1 MISKM
6 KKFYLFFTGDPSD
19 FLRELQREGYVE
31 ITHLPE
37 TLGFNNTFASG
48 DEPEENLKKIEF
60 LKETVN
66 KVEGKSF
73 SGKIILNA
81 QEEEE
86 IIKGFPLDATYK
98 KFYQISRDIEQRNK
112 IQEKLS
118 SIRKE
123 LSLIKD
129 IPVIP
134 QELFSMKLF
143 SFSLFLLPVKRKSPD
158 NILSFKV
165 EEAGQHGQASLYLI
179 IFPIEKKND
188 IIRHIE
194 DINGTIL
201 QIKRWNRFPSDILKK
216 ITQLEENNRTR
227 IKELHTRL
235 KEISSMKYPIFV
247 FYDYALSVLQY
258 LKARKNTGISKFV
271 KGLRGWIKE
280 HDVPRIESLLNT
292 FLPDGYLYLSNPDA
306 NDEIPIALENKR
318 GIEPFE
324 VVTDLYGKPVYNN
337 LDPSP
342 HLSIFFLL
350 SFAFC
355 ITDAAYGI
363 ILIIAS
369 LLLMKKFKYAPGII
383 KFSRLILYSGIATI
397 FMGVITGSWFGD
409 MLSRIPAGSLP
420 VETLKKLVI
429 LNPLEGGNSA
439 FIFLGWALILGYI
452 QIIWGL
458 YLNLSTSLKHH
469 GFKNSG
475 EPFSLLII
483 QVLVALIIVALV
495 TSKNTL
501 ILPLSSILVF
511 FFIYLMILTGMTQK
525 GFFMRIFWA
534 VYSAYSV
541 IASNLLGDIL
551 SYSRLFGLG
560 LTTAVLG
567 FVINEMAFL
576 LTGIPIVGYIIAA
589 ILFIVG
595 HMANLGINLLG
606 GYVHT
611 SRLQY
616 LEFFTKFFEGGGR
629 PFSPLAEPRKY
640 TLIK

>member
-1 MISKM
+1 
-6 KKFYLFFTGDPSD
+6 
-19 FLRELQREGYVE
+19 
-31 ITHLPE
+31 
-37 TLGFNNTFASG
+37 
-48 DEPEENLKKIEF
+48 
-60 LKETVN
+60 
-66 KVEGKSF
+66 
-73 SGKIILNA
+73 
-81 QEEEE
+81 
-86 IIKGFPLDATYK
+86 
-98 KFYQISRDIEQRNK
+98 
-112 IQEKLS
+112 
-118 SIRKE
+118 
-123 LSLIKD
+123 
-129 IPVIP
+129 
-134 QELFSMKLF
+134 
-143 SFSLFLLPVKRKSPD
+143 
-158 NILSFKV
+158 
-165 EEAGQHGQASLYLI
+165 
-179 IFPIEKKND
+179 
-188 IIRHIE
+188 
-194 DINGTIL
+194 
-201 QIKRWNRFPSDILKK
+201 
-216 ITQLEENNRTR
+216 
-227 IKELHTRL
+227 
-235 KEISSMKYPIFV
+235 
-247 FYDYALSVLQY
+247 
-258 LKARKNTGISKFV
+258 
-271 KGLRGWIKE
+271 
-280 HDVPRIESLLNT
+280 
-292 FLPDGYLYLSNPDA
+292 
-306 NDEIPIALENKR
+306 
-318 GIEPFE
+318 
-324 VVTDLYGKPVYNN
+324 
-337 LDPSP
+337 
-342 HLSIFFLL
+342 
-350 SFAFC
+350 
-355 ITDAAYGI
+355 
-363 ILIIAS
+363 
-369 LLLMKKFKYAPGII
+369 MKKFKYAPGII